1 MMSNFHHA
9 YNGIPTLRSDDPFS
23 KDGENESF
31 FKDGEPAPLDHLAP
45 GTYSGTLKLTIET
58 KTPLIT
64 ACRDTTGRL
73 VVPSASGNPD
83 GATTARDAI
92 IPATSLKG
100 VLSSAFEEIT
110 QSRFRVFGDH
120 QLQEQFRYTTDHK
133 QKFNGKNNSGWTAAF
148 LRVKT
153 TDNTTSW
160 HIHPQ
165 DYALLPDSILAGVA
179 FTPTGREDK
188 SIYGGF
194 QAPPNS
200 NHKGQPKRKNRK
212 QSDKKDEPR
221 IIQHDDKEISAIE
234 KLLTSVR
241 RATPHLSEVRLLRV
255 FDRKFWGI
263 TIPVVSE
270 INGKKL
276 CISKGSADSRPKT
289 HELRAKAWV
298 VRLTKLNQDRSFNTI
313 KNRIDGKYNEFV
325 FYEPNKL
332 EAFSITMSCDS
343 PFVATVLTAAHN
355 QLKQDKET
363 SRNHTLI
370 CHVLDYIKD
379 KFGENKLKENIT
391 LINIYDA
398 LLELA
403 QSEPGIPVFA
413 RKHSNRHWEILFSQL
428 GRSISSESL
437 PPETLASHGHV
448 APARSLQEASS
459 AERLWGFVAQEPDE
473 DATPALKGRIY
484 LKEAHLCTDSLERAD
499 KGGWIPPILA
509 SPKPSTAQPY
519 LRSRTGDG
527 IFELERSKCFT
538 TQHSLIR
545 KTYPTHRFLTSKG
558 AAQPSVLNK
567 KNRELTDSEILIG
580 SYITP
585 GATLESVLRF
595 EGLTAQEISIILW
608 LLTPS
613 NLVPELERGPGKK
626 GYFHLGLGKP
636 LGLGAASIS
645 AKVLS
650 LHDSQSLAEGYKDLN
665 TILYHS
671 SSREDSEREDTAS
684 EVPESITRALPRAIA
699 KQSSPAVLA
708 FVRSAYGWKTDETE
722 EQDPVSYTPYPSSD
736 KKSAIIDYFKEYEQK
751 RIKGEA
757 QRFEFRM
764 LALEED
770 NDSRTTSPLTTGA
783 PHTAAGQTPTSNA
796 AQNAS
801 SPRKSKAPAPL
812 PGPGLRR
819 VTRH

>member
-1 MMSNFHHA
+1 MSNFHHA

-73 VVPSASGNPD
+73 VVPSANGNPD

-100 VLSSAFEEIT
+100 VLSSAYEAIT
-110 QSRFRVFGDH
+110 RSRFRVFGDH

-133 QKFNGKNNSGWTAAF
+133 QKFNRKNNSGWTAAF

-153 TDNTTSW
+153 ADNKTSW

-221 IIQHDDKEISAIE
+221 IIQHNDKEISAIE

-270 INGKKL
+270 INGKRL

-370 CHVLDYIKD
+370 CHVLDYIKN

-484 LKEAHLCTDSLERAD
+484 LEDAHLCTDDFKRAD
-499 KGGWIPPILA
+499 EGGWIPPILA

-538 TQHSLIR
+538 AQQSLIR

-558 AAQPSVLNK
+558 ASQPSMLND
-567 KNRELTDSEILIG
+567 KNRELTDSEVLIG
-580 SYITP
+580 SYIMP
-585 GATLESVLRF
+585 KATLESVLRF
-595 EGLTAQEISIILW
+595 EGLTAQELSTILW
-608 LLTPS
+608 LLTPE
-613 NLVPELERGPGKK
+613 NLVPKDEQRPREK

-636 LGLGAASIS
+636 LGLGTASIS
-645 AKVLS
+645 AEVLS
-650 LHDSQSLAEGYKDLN
+650 LQDSQSLAVGYKDLD
-665 TILYHS
+665 TVLYHNTC
-671 SSREDSEREDTAS
+671 EDDNMEGKTISEILQ
-684 EVPESITRALPRAIA
+684 SISDALPKTIREH
-699 KQSSPAVLA
+699 SSLAVLA
-708 FVRSAYGWKTDETE
+708 FVRSAYGWKKDEAKHLDR
-722 EQDPVSYTPYPSSD
+722 DPVSYTPYPDSEN
-736 KKSAIIDYFKEYEQK
+736 KSPIIDYFTNYEQR
-751 RIKGEA
+751 RIIGSARHFADKM
-757 QRFEFRM
+757 RT
-764 LALEED
+764 LEED
-770 NDSRTTSPLTTGA
+770 R
-783 PHTAAGQTPTSNA
+783 
-796 AQNAS
+796 
-801 SPRKSKAPAPL
+801 PAKIPP
-812 PGPGLRR
+812 PGPGTYR
-819 VTRH
+819 VPSR

>member
-1 MMSNFHHA
+1 MSNFHHA

-73 VVPSASGNPD
+73 VVPSANGNPD

-100 VLSSAFEEIT
+100 VLSSAYEAIT
-110 QSRFRVFGDH
+110 RSRFRVFGDH

-133 QKFNGKNNSGWTAAF
+133 QKFNRKNNSGWTAAF

-153 TDNTTSW
+153 TDNKTSW

-221 IIQHDDKEISAIE
+221 IIQHNDKEISAIE

-270 INGKKL
+270 INGKIL

-298 VRLTKLNQDRSFNTI
+298 VRLTKLNQDRSFNTT

-484 LKEAHLCTDSLERAD
+484 LEDAHLCTDDFKRAD
-499 KGGWIPPILA
+499 EGGWIPPILA

-538 TQHSLIR
+538 AQHSLIR

-558 AAQPSVLNK
+558 ASQPSMLND
-567 KNRELTDSEILIG
+567 KNRELTDSEVLIG
-580 SYITP
+580 SYIMP
-585 GATLESVLRF
+585 EATLESVLRF

-608 LLTPS
+608 LLTPE
-613 NLVPELERGPGKK
+613 NLVPKDEQRPEEK

-636 LGLGAASIS
+636 LGLGTASIS
-645 AKVLS
+645 AEVLS
-650 LHDSQSLAEGYKDLN
+650 LQDSQSLAVGYKDLD
-665 TILYHS
+665 TVLYHNTC
-671 SSREDSEREDTAS
+671 EDDNKEGKTISEIFQ
-684 EVPESITRALPRAIA
+684 SISDALPKTIREH
-699 KQSSPAVLA
+699 SSLAVLA
-708 FVRSAYGWKTDETE
+708 FVRSAYGWKKDEAKHLDR
-722 EQDPVSYTPYPSSD
+722 DPVSYTPYPDSEN
-736 KKSAIIDYFKEYEQK
+736 KSPIIDYFTNYEQS
-751 RIKGEA
+751 RIIGSARHFADKM
-757 QRFEFRM
+757 RT
-764 LALEED
+764 LEED
-770 NDSRTTSPLTTGA
+770 RP
-783 PHTAAGQTPTSNA
+783 
-796 AQNAS
+796 
-801 SPRKSKAPAPL
+801 SKIPP
-812 PGPGLRR
+812 PGPGLFPVPPR
-819 VTRH
+819 

>member
-1 MMSNFHHA
+1 MSNFHHA

-100 VLSSAFEEIT
+100 VLSSAYEEIT

-153 TDNTTSW
+153 TDNESIW

-179 FTPTGREDK
+179 FTPSGRENK
-188 SIYGGF
+188 TIYGGF
-194 QAPPNS
+194 QAPPIS
-200 NHKGQPKRKNRK
+200 NHKGQPKRKNGK
-212 QSDKKDEPR
+212 QSDKKDEPI
-221 IIQHDDKEISAIE
+221 IIQHDDKEITAIE

-241 RATPHLSEVRLLRV
+241 RATPHLSEVRQLRV

-313 KNRIDGKYNEFV
+313 KNHIDGKYNEFV

-343 PFVATVLTAAHN
+343 PFVATVLTAARN
-355 QLKQDKET
+355 QLKQEKET

-370 CHVLDYIKD
+370 CHVLDYIKN
-379 KFGENKLKENIT
+379 KFGENKVKENIT

-403 QSEPGIPVFA
+403 KSEPGIPVFA

-484 LKEAHLCTDSLERAD
+484 LEDAHLCTDDFKRDDE
-499 KGGWIPPILA
+499 GGWIPPILA

-538 TQHSLIR
+538 AQHSLIR

-558 AAQPSVLNK
+558 ASQPSMLND
-567 KNRELTDSEILIG
+567 KNRELTDSEVLIG
-580 SYITP
+580 SYIMP
-585 GATLESVLRF
+585 KATLESVLRF
-595 EGLTAQEISIILW
+595 EGLTAQELSTILW
-608 LLTPS
+608 LLTPE
-613 NLVPELERGPGKK
+613 NLVPKDEQRPREK

-636 LGLGAASIS
+636 LGLGTASIS
-645 AKVLS
+645 AEVLS
-650 LHDSQSLAEGYKDLN
+650 LQDSQSLAVGYKDLD
-665 TILYHS
+665 TVLYHNTC
-671 SSREDSEREDTAS
+671 EDDNKEGKTISEILQ
-684 EVPESITRALPRAIA
+684 SISDALPKTIREH
-699 KQSSPAVLA
+699 SSLAVLA
-708 FVRSAYGWKTDETE
+708 FVRSAYGWKKDEAKHLDR
-722 EQDPVSYTPYPSSD
+722 DPVSYTPYPDSE
-736 KKSAIIDYFKEYEQK
+736 KKSPIIDYFTNYEHS
-751 RIKGEA
+751 RIIGSAIHFVDKM
-757 QRFEFRM
+757 RT
-764 LALEED
+764 LEED
-770 NDSRTTSPLTTGA
+770 RP
-783 PHTAAGQTPTSNA
+783 
-796 AQNAS
+796 
-801 SPRKSKAPAPL
+801 SKIPP
-812 PGPGLRR
+812 PGPDLFPVPPR
-819 VTRH
+819 

>member
-1 MMSNFHHA
+1 MSNFHHA

-73 VVPSASGNPD
+73 VVPSANGNPD

-100 VLSSAFEEIT
+100 VLSSAYEAIT
-110 QSRFRVFGDH
+110 RSRFRVFGDH

-133 QKFNGKNNSGWTAAF
+133 QKFNRKNNSGWTAAF

-153 TDNTTSW
+153 ADNKTSW

-221 IIQHDDKEISAIE
+221 IIQHNDKEISAIE

-370 CHVLDYIKD
+370 CHVLDYIKN

-484 LKEAHLCTDSLERAD
+484 LEDAHLCTDDFKRDDE
-499 KGGWIPPILA
+499 GGWIPPILA

-538 TQHSLIR
+538 AQQSLIR

-558 AAQPSVLNK
+558 ASQPSMLND
-567 KNRELTDSEILIG
+567 KNRELTDSEVLIG
-580 SYITP
+580 SYIMP
-585 GATLESVLRF
+585 KATLESVLRF
-595 EGLTAQEISIILW
+595 EGLTAQELSTILW
-608 LLTPS
+608 LLTPE
-613 NLVPELERGPGKK
+613 NLVPKDEQRPREK

-636 LGLGAASIS
+636 LGLGTASIS
-645 AKVLS
+645 AEVLS
-650 LHDSQSLAEGYKDLN
+650 LQDSQSLAVGYKDLD
-665 TILYHS
+665 TVLYHNTC
-671 SSREDSEREDTAS
+671 EDDNMEGKTISEILQ
-684 EVPESITRALPRAIA
+684 SISDALPKTIREH
-699 KQSSPAVLA
+699 SSLAVLA
-708 FVRSAYGWKTDETE
+708 FVRSAYGWKKDEAKHLDR
-722 EQDPVSYTPYPSSD
+722 DPVSYTPYPDSEN
-736 KKSAIIDYFKEYEQK
+736 KSPIIDYFTNYEQR
-751 RIKGEA
+751 RIIGSARHFADKM
-757 QRFEFRM
+757 RT
-764 LALEED
+764 LEED
-770 NDSRTTSPLTTGA
+770 R
-783 PHTAAGQTPTSNA
+783 
-796 AQNAS
+796 
-801 SPRKSKAPAPL
+801 PAKIPP
-812 PGPGLRR
+812 PGPGTYR
-819 VTRH
+819 VPSR

>member
-1 MMSNFHHA
+1 MSNFHHA

-73 VVPSASGNPD
+73 VVPSANGNPD

-100 VLSSAFEEIT
+100 VLSSAYEAIT
-110 QSRFRVFGDH
+110 RSRFRVFGDH

-133 QKFNGKNNSGWTAAF
+133 QKFNRKNNSGWTAAF

-153 TDNTTSW
+153 TDNKTSW

-221 IIQHDDKEISAIE
+221 IIQHNDKEISAIE

-403 QSEPGIPVFA
+403 KSEPGVPVFA

-484 LKEAHLCTDSLERAD
+484 LEDAHLCTDDFKRDDE
-499 KGGWIPPILA
+499 GGWIPPILA

-519 LRSRTGDG
+519 LRSRTGDD

-538 TQHSLIR
+538 AQHSLIR

-558 AAQPSVLNK
+558 ASQPSMLND
-567 KNRELTDSEILIG
+567 KNRELTDSEVLIG
-580 SYITP
+580 SYIMP
-585 GATLESVLRF
+585 KATLESVLRF
-595 EGLTAQEISIILW
+595 EGLTAQELSTILW
-608 LLTPS
+608 LLTPE
-613 NLVPELERGPGKK
+613 NLVPKDEQRPREK

-636 LGLGAASIS
+636 LGLGTASIS
-645 AKVLS
+645 AEVLS
-650 LHDSQSLAEGYKDLN
+650 LQDSQSLAVGYKDLD
-665 TILYHS
+665 TVLYHNTC
-671 SSREDSEREDTAS
+671 EDDNMEGKTISEILQ
-684 EVPESITRALPRAIA
+684 SISDALPKTIREH
-699 KQSSPAVLA
+699 SSLAVLA
-708 FVRSAYGWKTDETE
+708 FVRSAYGWKKDEAKHLDR
-722 EQDPVSYTPYPSSD
+722 DPVSYTPYPDSEN
-736 KKSAIIDYFKEYEQK
+736 KSPIIDYFTNYEQR
-751 RIKGEA
+751 RIIGSARHFADKM
-757 QRFEFRM
+757 RT
-764 LALEED
+764 LEED
-770 NDSRTTSPLTTGA
+770 R
-783 PHTAAGQTPTSNA
+783 
-796 AQNAS
+796 
-801 SPRKSKAPAPL
+801 PAKIPP
-812 PGPGLRR
+812 PGPGTYR
-819 VTRH
+819 VPSR

>member
-1 MMSNFHHA
+1 MSNFHHA

-73 VVPSASGNPD
+73 VVPSANGNPD

-100 VLSSAFEEIT
+100 VLSSAYEAIT
-110 QSRFRVFGDH
+110 RSRFRVFGDH

-133 QKFNGKNNSGWTAAF
+133 QKFNRKNNSGWTAAF

-153 TDNTTSW
+153 TDNKTSW

-221 IIQHDDKEISAIE
+221 IIQHNDKEISAIE

-484 LKEAHLCTDSLERAD
+484 LEDAHLCTDDFKRAD
-499 KGGWIPPILA
+499 EGGWIPPILA

-538 TQHSLIR
+538 AQHSLIR

-558 AAQPSVLNK
+558 ASQPSMLND
-567 KNRELTDSEILIG
+567 KNRELTDSEVLIG
-580 SYITP
+580 SYIMP
-585 GATLESVLRF
+585 EATLESVLRF

-608 LLTPS
+608 LLTPE
-613 NLVPELERGPGKK
+613 NLVPKDEQRPEEK

-636 LGLGAASIS
+636 LGLGTASIS
-645 AKVLS
+645 AEVLS
-650 LHDSQSLAEGYKDLN
+650 LQDSQSLAVGYKDLD
-665 TILYHS
+665 TVLYHNTC
-671 SSREDSEREDTAS
+671 EDDNKEGKTISEIFQ
-684 EVPESITRALPRAIA
+684 SISDALPKTIREH
-699 KQSSPAVLA
+699 SSLAVLA
-708 FVRSAYGWKTDETE
+708 FVRSAYGWKKDEAKHLDR
-722 EQDPVSYTPYPSSD
+722 DPVSYTPYPDSEN
-736 KKSAIIDYFKEYEQK
+736 KSPIIDYFTNYEQS
-751 RIKGEA
+751 RIIGSARHFADKM
-757 QRFEFRM
+757 RT
-764 LALEED
+764 LEED
-770 NDSRTTSPLTTGA
+770 R
-783 PHTAAGQTPTSNA
+783 
-796 AQNAS
+796 
-801 SPRKSKAPAPL
+801 PAKIPL

-819 VTRH
+819 VSRR